1 MYNDF
6 KATKELALSLP
17 VGTMRKVSGSNPFT
31 ASNTKD
37 LGFCVLWNAENAA
50 IDYAFDAIVANPF
63 GGQLKARQVDFFTIL
78 SK

>member
-1 MYNDF
+1 MYQDF
-6 KATKELALSLP
+6 KATKELALTLP
-17 VGTMRKVSGSNPFT
+17 LGTMRKVSGSNPFT

-37 LGFCVLWNAENAA
+37 LGFCVMWNASSDINC
-50 IDYAFDAIVANPF
+50 AFDAIVENPF